1 MHQVFRVLS
10 IAQKEHQVGPQN
22 EKIDLHP
29 QNLCAKQLPEAQE
42 DRKELA
48 GLEPRQNT
56 DPLMIM
62 TAKKKFNLSQ
72 NCHCTTKNI

>member
-10 IAQKEHQVGPQN
+10 IAQKEHQVGPQS

-42 DRKELA
+42 DRKGFE
-48 GLEPRQNT
+48 
-56 DPLMIM
+56 I
-62 TAKKKFNLSQ
+62 FNF
-72 NCHCTTKNI
+72 N